1 MTERTKHIF
10 TCWYDLATERDD
22 AEAKRLFKIM
32 SGFEVQQHTEDE
44 RKGLGKL
51 VMVKSFHGSSTRA

>member
-1 MTERTKHIF
+1 MTERTKHIY
-10 TCWYDLATERDD
+10 TCWYDTNKERDD